1 MGRFVPAS
9 GWFGLFDKRIWQGFE
24 EPCDGSESPI
34 VQTREAKTPAWQD
47 AAIVHVRNTFI
58 HLETA
63 PTDERAVQS
72 MPHGMFGQCL
82 SAEKSHNDTN
92 AYASDGKIMPPPG
105 STFSPGS
112 LVVVEG
118 LEKSPAFNGL
128 SAVVQNWDEAC
139 GRYTI
144 IFGSAGSQGGCR
156 QAKIKEGN
164 LRLLLPCP

>member
-1 MGRFVPAS
+1 M
-9 GWFGLFDKRIWQGFE
+9 
-24 EPCDGSESPI
+24 
-34 VQTREAKTPAWQD
+34 VQKREATVPPLQD
-47 AAIVHVRNTFI
+47 VAVVHVRNTFI
-58 HLETA
+58 HVEA
-63 PTDERAVQS
+63 ASTDQRAVQS

-82 SAEKSHNDTN
+82 AAERSQKDTN
-92 AYASDGKIMPPPG
+92 VHESAANLVPPPG
-105 STFSPGS
+105 SVFSPGA

-144 IFGSAGSQGGCR
+144 IFGSVGAQGGCQ